1 MKPPTAVFE
10 LPSSGMQNT
19 DEKKKLLAYSWLS
32 SLRDY
37 VLIDSRDLY
46 VWHLSRDDANHVW
59 MLRVNANRGE
69 DILLK
74 SIDARLSVAD
84 IYGRVEF
91 SGRN

>member
-1 MKPPTAVFE
+1 
-10 LPSSGMQNT
+10 
-19 DEKKKLLAYSWLS
+19 
-32 SLRDY
+32 
-37 VLIDSRDLY
+37 
-46 VWHLSRDDANHVW
+46 

-91 SGRN
+91 SAETGEEVS